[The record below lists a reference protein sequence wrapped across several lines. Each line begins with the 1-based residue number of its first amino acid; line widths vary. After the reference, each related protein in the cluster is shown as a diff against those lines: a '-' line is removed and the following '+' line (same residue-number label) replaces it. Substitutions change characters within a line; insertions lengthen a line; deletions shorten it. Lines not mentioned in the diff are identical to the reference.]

1 MTNSIVNLIVINSI
15 FQFQF
20 LVCMFFTFI
29 LLFHSACDSPFSYLS
44 FWIGWL
50 CKWFSLS
57 FLIQTKFDLMI
68 NLNTRHQIM
77 NYFRCFF
84 LPCECLIILL
94 NYRLGQFSI
103 LSLDPI
109 IKSNRLWA
117 PHFVMQQFSTLKA
130 RLCIG
135 AKHARLFQIHNGSS
149 DKSEFRFNLN

>member
-1 MTNSIVNLIVINSI
+1 M
-15 FQFQF
+15 
-20 LVCMFFTFI
+20 
-29 LLFHSACDSPFSYLS
+29 
-44 FWIGWL
+44 
-50 CKWFSLS
+50 
-57 FLIQTKFDLMI
+57 DLMI

-84 LPCECLIILL
+84 LPCECLIKVL

-135 AKHARLFQIHNGSS
+135 AKHARLLKIHNGSS
-149 DKSEFRFNLN
+149 DKKPVQIQPKLRVGHWHRHQCKTCKILFIITKLY